1 MAITG
6 IILAG
11 GRSTRMGRDKA
22 LVPVHGVPMALR
34 AASTLKL
41 GGCKKV
47 HVVGR
52 QAALTK
58 LGLDVISDGP
68 NPNHHPLLG
77 VAAALE
83 AVNEPLVLI
92 APCDLINVEPEHIQ
106 CLLDVGGPCVAT
118 AQGQVHPLLAVL
130 PTHLAGQASTLA
142 EQGRPA
148 MDLIE
153 GLPRVELPPPSLC
166 DANLPSDL
174 PR

>member
-1 MAITG
+1 MTG

-22 LVPVHGVPMALR
+22 LVPIHGIPMALR

-41 GGCKKV
+41 GGCKEI

-52 QAALTK
+52 QTALMG
-58 LGLDVISDGP
+58 LGLSVISDGP
-68 NPNHHPLLG
+68 NPKHHPLLG

-83 AVNEPLVLI
+83 AVNETLVLI
-92 APCDLINVEPEHIQ
+92 APCDLINIEPEHIR
-106 CLLDVGGPCVAT
+106 CLLSVGGPCVAS

-130 PTHLAGQASTLA
+130 PTHLALRARALA

-148 MDLIE
+148 MDLVE
-153 GLPRVELPPPSLC
+153 GVPRVELPPPSLN
-166 DANLPSDL
+166 DANRPADL